1 MATDFPGSITFAW
14 AKCKQI
20 YISVEWNNDIFYG
33 MWSQGVTFHKHDF
46 LRLFTALN
54 LLTRMCCREKTSM
67 WKKVLNMLAAFIP
80 LGLFL
85 AALPPNIL
93 TINTTQ

>member
-1 MATDFPGSITFAW
+1 
-14 AKCKQI
+14 
-20 YISVEWNNDIFYG
+20 
-33 MWSQGVTFHKHDF
+33 
-46 LRLFTALN
+46 
-54 LLTRMCCREKTSM
+54 M
-67 WKKVLNMLAAFIP
+67 WKKMMNMLTALIP

>member
-1 MATDFPGSITFAW
+1 
-14 AKCKQI
+14 
-20 YISVEWNNDIFYG
+20 
-33 MWSQGVTFHKHDF
+33 
-46 LRLFTALN
+46 
-54 LLTRMCCREKTSM
+54 M
-67 WKKVLNMLAAFIP
+67 WKKVLNMLTAFIP

>member
-1 MATDFPGSITFAW
+1 
-14 AKCKQI
+14 
-20 YISVEWNNDIFYG
+20 
-33 MWSQGVTFHKHDF
+33 
-46 LRLFTALN
+46 
-54 LLTRMCCREKTSM
+54 MCYREKMSM